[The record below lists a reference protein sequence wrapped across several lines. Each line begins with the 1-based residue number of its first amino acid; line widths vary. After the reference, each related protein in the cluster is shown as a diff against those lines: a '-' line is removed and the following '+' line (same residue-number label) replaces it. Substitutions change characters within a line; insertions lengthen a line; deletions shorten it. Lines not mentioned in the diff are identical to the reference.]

1 VKNPAL
7 YIVELWNYEWQYY
20 TSASKCSS
28 ETTVTVTMTYTH
40 IEGISFTKF
49 GLFFQMRQMLYAGCV
64 NSVLMHRELFTNAAF
79 QLIVYRETSSSK
91 YIFQGT
97 KKMELEGGGGDTNQN
112 GAKRLFLIPFPV
124 WVNASNSLFFIF

>member
-1 VKNPAL
+1 
-7 YIVELWNYEWQYY
+7 
-20 TSASKCSS
+20 
-28 ETTVTVTMTYTH
+28 MTYTH

-97 KKMELEGGGGDTNQN
+97 KKMELEGGGGVPNKT
-112 GAKRLFLIPFPV
+112 GGKMRVLFHLSV
-124 WVNASNSLFFIF
+124 WSNA